1 MITSYNH
8 KNFYDI
14 TFRSNIFNL
23 NNSEIFSDK
32 RNYSPIIRPN
42 LSLIE
47 LSKFKKKT
55 NYDPTFYYKNSQFSK
70 EQLIRQNLK
79 NKNLPHKQRIPY
91 SIQLINYR
99 KYGSSFD
106 CEQESLILEKKPKS
120 FSNQNSANISFDL
133 GKNSKELKIMMSQ
146 SNIFNDDEKDKT
158 NKTNIQKA
166 LKNSLKINKLKNY
179 QSIKRESK
187 SFNGY
192 LHNSNSYKK
201 NNNKTSIF
209 KDNKNFAY
217 YHNVFIKKKPSN
229 YLEIEFNDSQN
240 NINFNQ
246 INKDNNKNLK
256 LNYNKIK
263 QTNKL
268 LQKLKL

>member
-32 RNYSPIIRPN
+32 RNYSPIIRHN

-106 CEQESLILEKKPKS
+106 CEQGSLILEKKPKS

-209 KDNKNFAY
+209 KDNKNFGY

-240 NINFNQ
+240 NINFNR
-246 INKDNNKNLK
+246 INNDYNKNLK

>member
-1 MITSYNH
+1 
-8 KNFYDI
+8 
-14 TFRSNIFNL
+14 
-23 NNSEIFSDK
+23 
-32 RNYSPIIRPN
+32 
-42 LSLIE
+42 
-47 LSKFKKKT
+47 
-55 NYDPTFYYKNSQFSK
+55 
-70 EQLIRQNLK
+70 
-79 NKNLPHKQRIPY
+79 
-91 SIQLINYR
+91 
-99 KYGSSFD
+99 
-106 CEQESLILEKKPKS
+106 
-120 FSNQNSANISFDL
+120 
-133 GKNSKELKIMMSQ
+133 MSQ

-158 NKTNIQKA
+158 NKTNIRKA

-192 LHNSNSYKK
+192 LHKNNNYKK

-209 KDNKNFAY
+209 KDNKNFGY